1 MGNYSF
7 LAISGK
13 QGDFQYFII
22 QLPLRLV
29 TRLLLFDEV
38 EVPDTLRKIRS
49 LDPALVET
57 TTNYLMT
64 QATDYVLAPLIATL
78 HSHVVFTALTPEHC
92 DIGWLSVPFT
102 APIIIQH
109 GQYQRAALQQF
120 LAQMPERG
128 NDTLPVMLVPD
139 PDFVRS
145 TRLYADF
152 QQMTTQGTLSQR
164 VLYAHSD
171 LAIFVRQLIANV
183 PLFRDRIELEKTTI
197 SNRSTALFTLSAVY
211 QATQALLHT
220 RKDETI
226 TAEQALLGEQFWC
239 QLGEII
245 PQWPQLI
252 RNEVTPSYLRE
263 NYVHS
268 HTVTLVAIALAGEA
282 LIQSH
287 PDDWSKRLKMLGS
300 IDWSRKNTRLW
311 EGRVMMRGRMSKTRD
326 SIKLTTIAL
335 KRVMGLTI
343 AEQEH
348 ALEQDLLRLHD
359 TP

>member
-49 LDPALVET
+49 LDPGLIESTAG
-57 TTNYLMT
+57 YLLA
-64 QATDYVLAPLIATL
+64 QAKDYVLAPFVATV
-78 HSHVVFTALTPEHC
+78 HSQVVFTELTAEHSE
-92 DIGWLSVPFT
+92 IGWLSVPFT
-102 APIIIQH
+102 AAIILQH
-109 GQYQRAALQQF
+109 GQHQRAALQQF

-145 TRLYADF
+145 TRLYADL
-152 QQMTTQGTLSQR
+152 QQMTTLGTRSQR

-171 LAIFVRQLIANV
+171 LAMFVRQLAVDV
-183 PLFRDRIELEKTTI
+183 PLFQDRIELEKTTI

-211 QATQALLHT
+211 QATQALLHMQ
-220 RKDETI
+220 KEEAL
-226 TAEQALLGEQFWC
+226 TAEQALRGEQFWR

-245 PQWPQLI
+245 PQWSQVI
-252 RNEVTPSYLRE
+252 RSEVTPAYLRE
-263 NYVHS
+263 NYVHA
-268 HTVTLVAIALAGEA
+268 HTVTLVAIALAGQA
-282 LIQSH
+282 LIHAH
-287 PDDWSKRLKMLGS
+287 PEDWSKRLRMLGS

-311 EGRVMMRGRMSKTRD
+311 EGRVMIRGRMSKTHD
-326 SIKLTTIAL
+326 SLKLTTIAL
-335 KRVMGLTI
+335 KRAMGLTI
-343 AEQEH
+343 TEQER
-348 ALEQDLLRLHD
+348 ALEQDLLSLHD